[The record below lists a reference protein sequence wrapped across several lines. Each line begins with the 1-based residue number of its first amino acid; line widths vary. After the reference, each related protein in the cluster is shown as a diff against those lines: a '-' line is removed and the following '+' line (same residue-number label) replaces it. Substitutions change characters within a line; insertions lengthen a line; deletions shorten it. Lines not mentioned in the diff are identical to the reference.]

1 MIREGLSIK
10 INKLKM
16 IRINQKINKAK
27 LESLEFKSNQ
37 VVQMTESLRKF
48 LLTEDHKKSVQSI
61 LKTQK
66 QKWIKLQKFY
76 LKKIYLEF

>member
-16 IRINQKINKAK
+16 IRINKKINKAK
-27 LESLEFKSNQ
+27 RENPEFKSNQ
-37 VVQMTESLRKF
+37 VDQMTENLKKF
-48 LLTEDHKKSVQSI
+48 LLTEDHKKLVPLI

-66 QKWIKLQKFY
+66 QKWIKLMKFY
-76 LKKIYLEF
+76 LKKIYREF

>member
-1 MIREGLSIK
+1 MIRKGLSIK
-10 INKLKM
+10 INRLKM

-27 LESLEFKSNQ
+27 LESPKFKSNQ
-37 VVQMTESLRKF
+37 VDQMTESSRKF
-48 LLTEDHKKSVQSI
+48 LLTEDHKKLVPSI

-66 QKWIKLQKFY
+66 QKWIKLHKFY